1 MKLKTKSLLVVGF
14 VMVLFLALL
23 LTTIRPVVLE
33 DAIKLDE
40 NEIQKEL
47 DTIYNQL
54 LANMDMIKRTN
65 LDWSVWDDTYLF
77 IKDKY
82 PKYPEVNLQKH
93 TFENTILNY
102 MIFLDDKNQLVH
114 QVGYDLANK
123 RFLKLDQDFYK
134 EFLTIAKA
142 NNNRKTHL
150 ITTEYGLTI
159 TSSEPVY
166 PSSGKGDSVGT
177 LIVGKIIDEKVI
189 EELGK
194 SLSIQLSLKK
204 VKNPNNLRTKVETI
218 SDKNIRGSLFL
229 KDYSQNVEYE
239 LTFVERR
246 SHYLQKKSV
255 VNQLTIYL
263 LFTSL
268 ITILLILFLLNR
280 FIVSRIGKLSLQLNQ
295 IQENKEVTSRVTV
308 SKVHKDEL
316 SKLENTINRMLASL
330 EEKHNDVIKLAYYDQ
345 LTMLPNRYYL
355 YDEFTNSIGDE
366 HSKLAV
372 LFMDLDGFKRVNDS
386 LGHEI
391 GDKLLISITDRVSR
405 LIKERNGLI
414 SRIGGDEF
422 VILVRFAQIED
433 LRLLVTNIIN
443 KVGEENHFSSL
454 KTSVTASIGVSIYQQ
469 DGITLE
475 ELLQKADISMYEAKR
490 KGKNQFLFY
499 EELTVDSDYREIL
512 ELENDLKFALQ
523 KNQLELHYQ
532 PIICSINHN
541 VVGVEALIRWNH
553 PTKGIISPNLF
564 ISVAE
569 EIGLMP
575 KIGEWVLIEAI
586 QQISSLHRKGF
597 NHLVLSINVSKTQM
611 KNHHF
616 IHKIDEVLAKYNFP
630 PSMLQIEITESDISA
645 YLKDILVFL
654 RELKKRNIIIA
665 LDDFGVGTS
674 SLLFLKE
681 LPIDVIKIDQNF
693 IKNVPKEEFDTILL
707 SGIFKVIKALNKDI
721 VVEGIEKEEQL
732 IYITSQN
739 RTKIQGF
746 YFSRPLPFTVLENKF
761 FNI

>member
-142 NNNRKTHL
+142 NNNSKTHL

-263 LFTSL
+263 LFTS
-268 ITILLILFLLNR
+268 
-280 FIVSRIGKLSLQLNQ
+280 
-295 IQENKEVTSRVTV
+295 
-308 SKVHKDEL
+308 
-316 SKLENTINRMLASL
+316 
-330 EEKHNDVIKLAYYDQ
+330 
-345 LTMLPNRYYL
+345 
-355 YDEFTNSIGDE
+355 
-366 HSKLAV
+366 
-372 LFMDLDGFKRVNDS
+372 
-386 LGHEI
+386 
-391 GDKLLISITDRVSR
+391 
-405 LIKERNGLI
+405 
-414 SRIGGDEF
+414 
-422 VILVRFAQIED
+422 
-433 LRLLVTNIIN
+433 
-443 KVGEENHFSSL
+443 
-454 KTSVTASIGVSIYQQ
+454 
-469 DGITLE
+469 
-475 ELLQKADISMYEAKR
+475 
-490 KGKNQFLFY
+490 
-499 EELTVDSDYREIL
+499 
-512 ELENDLKFALQ
+512 
-523 KNQLELHYQ
+523 
-532 PIICSINHN
+532 
-541 VVGVEALIRWNH
+541 
-553 PTKGIISPNLF
+553 
-564 ISVAE
+564 
-569 EIGLMP
+569 
-575 KIGEWVLIEAI
+575 
-586 QQISSLHRKGF
+586 
-597 NHLVLSINVSKTQM
+597 
-611 KNHHF
+611 
-616 IHKIDEVLAKYNFP
+616 
-630 PSMLQIEITESDISA
+630 
-645 YLKDILVFL
+645 
-654 RELKKRNIIIA
+654 
-665 LDDFGVGTS
+665 
-674 SLLFLKE
+674 
-681 LPIDVIKIDQNF
+681 
-693 IKNVPKEEFDTILL
+693 
-707 SGIFKVIKALNKDI
+707 
-721 VVEGIEKEEQL
+721 
-732 IYITSQN
+732 
-739 RTKIQGF
+739 
-746 YFSRPLPFTVLENKF
+746 
-761 FNI
+761 

>member
-54 LANMDMIKRTN
+54 LNNMDMIKRTN

-82 PKYPEVNLQKH
+82 QKYPEVNLQKH

-134 EFLTIAKA
+134 EFLTIVKT
-142 NNNRKTHL
+142 NNNGKTHL

-166 PSSGKGDSVGT
+166 PSSGNGDSVGT
-177 LIVGKIIDEKVI
+177 LIVGKIIDEKII

-218 SDKNIRGSLFL
+218 NDKNIRGSLFL
-229 KDYSQNVEYE
+229 KDYVQDVEYE

-366 HSKLAV
+366 NSKIAV

-391 GDKLLISITDRVSR
+391 GDKLLISITNRVSR
-405 LIKERNGLI
+405 LIKERNGLM
-414 SRIGGDEF
+414 SRFGGDEF
-422 VILVRFAQIED
+422 VILVRFVQIED

-499 EELTVDSDYREIL
+499 EELAVDSDYRDIL

-564 ISVAE
+564 IAVAE
-569 EIGLMP
+569 ETGLMP

-586 QQISSLHRKGF
+586 QKIGSLHLKGF

-611 KNHHF
+611 KNHYF

-654 RELKKRNIIIA
+654 GELKKRNIIIA

-707 SGIFKVIKALNKDI
+707 SGIFKVIKDLNKDV
-721 VVEGIEKEEQL
+721 VVEGIEQEEQL
-732 IYITSQN
+732 IYITSQI

-746 YFSRPLPFTVLENKF
+746 YFSRPLPFTVLENKY
-761 FNI
+761 FNC